1 MRLVLTVLSA
11 AVLSVAATAIF
22 TLPSVAQAATLSSS
36 GEVNFT
42 SDYLYRGIS
51 QTEEGPALQGSLT
64 LSNASGWYVNVW
76 GSNIRFGDGS
86 LELDL
91 SLGRSWSLNDDWALD
106 LGLMQY
112 RYPKGDNEATGLNFF
127 EGYARL
133 SYQDWQLGLAITDD
147 YFGKGV
153 GKFWYLTAGWQQRLT
168 GQVQLN
174 WHIGYNK
181 FADTTE
187 FQTFLGSEVS
197 DGSGYTD
204 WSLTLS
210 TQQWDLDWSLG
221 YAGTSIKSAACTAL
235 CDNRWVFS
243 LGKSF

>member
-1 MRLVLTVLSA
+1 MRLLSTALSA
-11 AVLSVAATAIF
+11 AVLSLAATAIF
-22 TLPSVAQAATLSSS
+22 ALPSVAQAAQINSSA
-36 GEVNFT
+36 EVLFT

-51 QTEEGPALQGSLT
+51 QTEEGPALQGSVT
-64 LSNASGWYVNVW
+64 LSTDSGWYLSAW

-86 LELDL
+86 MELDL
-91 SLGRSWSLNDDWALD
+91 SLGRSWSLTDDWALD

-112 RYPKGDNEATGLNFF
+112 RYPKGDNEATGFNFF
-127 EGYARL
+127 EGYAKL
-133 SYQDWQLGLAITDD
+133 SYQDWQLGLAITDN
-147 YFGKGV
+147 YFGTGV
-153 GKFWYLTAGWQQRLT
+153 GKFWYLTAGWQQDLT
-168 GQVQLN
+168 EQLQLS

-181 FADTTE
+181 FANATE
-187 FQTFLGSEVS
+187 FQTFLGSAVP

-210 TQQWDLDWSLG
+210 TQQWELDWSLG
-221 YAGTSIKSAACTAL
+221 YAGTSIKSAACAAL

>member
-1 MRLVLTVLSA
+1 MRLVLTVLSG
-11 AVLSVAATAIF
+11 AVLSVATTAIF
-22 TLPSVAQAATLSSS
+22 ALPSVAQATTLSSS
-36 GEVNFT
+36 GEVLFT

-64 LSNASGWYVNVW
+64 LSNASGWYINVW

-86 LELDL
+86 MELDL

-112 RYPKGDNEATGLNFF
+112 RYPKGDNEATGFNFF
-127 EGYARL
+127 EGYAKL

-153 GKFWYLTAGWQQRLT
+153 GKFWYLTAGWQQSLT
-168 GQVQLN
+168 EQVQLN

-181 FADTTE
+181 FADATE
-187 FQTFLGSEVS
+187 FQTFLGSDVRA
-197 DGSGYTD
+197 GSGYTD
-204 WSLTLS
+204 WSLTLI

-235 CDNRWVFS
+235 CDNRWVLS

>member
-1 MRLVLTVLSA
+1 MRLLSTALSA
-11 AVLSVAATAIF
+11 AVLSLAATAIF
-22 TLPSVAQAATLSSS
+22 ALPSVAQAAQINSS
-36 GEVNFT
+36 GEVQFT

-51 QTEEGPALQGSLT
+51 QTEEGPALQGSVT
-64 LSNASGWYVNVW
+64 LSTDSGWYFSAW

-86 LELDL
+86 MELDL

-112 RYPKGDNEATGLNFF
+112 RYPKGDNEATGFNFF
-127 EGYARL
+127 EGYAKL

-153 GKFWYLTAGWQQRLT
+153 GKFWYLTAGWQQSLT
-168 GQVQLN
+168 EQVQLN

-181 FADTTE
+181 FANATE
-187 FQTFLGSEVS
+187 FQTFLGSDVR
-197 DGSGYTD
+197 DGASYTD